1 MLHRLNLA
9 TRNVLGDLRDGAP
22 FAMVV
27 LSLIL
32 AIGVSVFVPGIRTA
46 LTDTGRMLKSII
58 G

>member
-27 LSLIL
+27 LGLIL
-32 AIGVSVFVPGIRTA
+32 AIGISVFVPGVRMA
-46 LTDTGRMLKSII
+46 LTDAGRMLKSFL